1 LLNACPSLFEVGKYK
16 LNYYMDGFFRFNRY
30 RIDGDSLKFSSKLL
44 DDTKFYKAS
53 MKAGE
58 P

>member
-1 LLNACPSLFEVGKYK
+1 MGKYK